1 MSDALRQA
9 IEEIQGKI
17 NSHIAEIGDLKK
29 AANALCRIIGS
40 DPLYTDSES
49 EQSGAVSPARAD
61 AYYGK
66 PLSTAAREYLEFR
79 KQACPPEEIL
89 RGLEQG
95 GFDFDALGWK
105 GEHRLR
111 SLSVSMAKNTAI
123 FRRLPNGMFGLKA
136 WYQDAVPL
144 RRRGKGR
151 PEEVPQ
157 TGLSPT
163 DEIDEVLKLPDQDE
177 EIKAETSNGEQGDT
191 KVEAASEVET
201 TEPDEEEN
209 K

>member
-17 NSHIAEIGDLKK
+17 NSHQTEIADLKK

-40 DPLYTDSES
+40 APLYLDSEQD
-49 EQSGAVSPARAD
+49 QSGAVSPARAD

-89 RGLEQG
+89 KGLEQG

-136 WYQDAVPL
+136 WYQDAVPI
-144 RRRGKGR
+144 RRRGKGKIEEVQR
-151 PEEVPQ
+151 PESLQDEVDEILEESDQDGEALELPNDEQ
-157 TGLSPT
+157 ADTNVESSST
-163 DEIDEVLKLPDQDE
+163 DET
-177 EIKAETSNGEQGDT
+177 AETAVG
-191 KVEAASEVET
+191 V
-201 TEPDEEEN
+201 N